1 MDIVVLG
8 YTAHPYTK
16 AILREFTKRKVPIKA
31 LVQRL
36 RVDYPPELVLRSLTS
51 ENLTRR
57 NLLKQVFSIDNLKRG
72 VYNPVFALSFLK
84 LLMSKKL
91 RPEERRPRSTRALES
106 EDVDFKEVTV
116 KTVNDFN
123 SMSSERLLRHLAPD
137 LIILGPAAQIIRG
150 NILRIPRIGTLNAH
164 QGILPG
170 YRGMDVLEYSILNG
184 DEPGVTVHFVDEGV
198 DTGDIILRRYLGVSP
213 GGTLEELREQVIKLS
228 VEALADVVEMI
239 ESDSYQREPQ
249 DPKAGKQF
257 YPIHTTLRDI
267 TRSRLQ
273 EYTKPSS
280 PSHKRK

>member
-8 YTAHPYTK
+8 YTAHPYTR
-16 AILREFTKRKVPIKA
+16 AILRECKKRRIPIKA

-36 RVDYPPELVLRSLTS
+36 RVDYPPEVVLQNLTS
-51 ENLTRR
+51 EDSTRR
-57 NLLKQVFSIDNLKRG
+57 NLFKQIFTIDNLKRG
-72 VYNPVFALSFLK
+72 VYNPVFALRFLK
-84 LLMSKKL
+84 LLLSKKL
-91 RPEERRPRSTRALES
+91 RPEERQPRSTRALES
-106 EDVDFKEVTV
+106 EDVDFKELTI

-123 SMSSERLLRHLAPD
+123 SMRSERLLRHLAPD

-198 DTGDIILRRYLGVSP
+198 DTGDTILRRYLKVSP
-213 GGTLEELREQVIKLS
+213 GDTLEELHEQAIKLS
-228 VEALADVVEMI
+228 VEALGDTIEMI
-239 ESDSYQREPQ
+239 ESGNYQREPQ

-257 YPIHTTLRDI
+257 YPIHPK
-267 TRSRLQ
+267 LQ
-273 EYTKPSS
+273 EIVRSKLRRYAKSGA
-280 PSHKRK
+280 

>member
-84 LLMSKKL
+84 LLLIKRPQSKYKQ
-91 RPEERRPRSTRALES
+91 PYSAPTFKSG
-106 EDVDFKEVTV
+106 DVDFTQLIV
-116 KTVNDFN
+116 KTVDDFN
-123 SMSSERLLRHLAPD
+123 SVRSERLIRHLAPD

-164 QGILPG
+164 QGILPK

-249 DPKAGKQF
+249 DPKTGKQF
-257 YPIHTTLRDI
+257 YPIHPKLQDI
-267 TRSRLQ
+267 VCSKLESQSKGISDKRNRS
-273 EYTKPSS
+273 
-280 PSHKRK
+280 